1 MNKNFILFA
10 VSMLCVS
17 TVAFADQPQQ
27 VITLKN
33 GSQIVGELVSL
44 NNGVYTIK
52 APIIGNVQAAASDV
66 VNIANSR
73 PGNGTVP
80 PGSNNP
86 GQGYSNPTS
95 PSQSGDIPDLNQK
108 IAEEQKQLMSNPE
121 SVSILMQMAQDPEIA
136 QLLQDPALVQ
146 AVTHHDLQAVESN
159 PRIKQLMDN
168 PKVKEFLKRLM
179 ALQHH
184 DQNPAAPPSL

>member
-10 VSMLCVS
+10 VSILCVS
-17 TVAFADQPQQ
+17 TAAFADQPQQ

-33 GSQIVGELVSL
+33 GSQIVGQLVSL

-52 APIIGNVQAAASDV
+52 APIIGNVQASASDV
-66 VNIANSR
+66 VNITNS
-73 PGNGTVP
+73 NGGIP

-86 GQGYSNPTS
+86 GQGYSNNPTS
-95 PSQSGDIPDLNQK
+95 PTQSGDIPDLNQK

>member
-1 MNKNFILFA
+1 MDKNFLLFA

-17 TVAFADQPQQ
+17 TAAFADQPQQ

-33 GSQIVGELVSL
+33 GSQIVGQLVSL

-52 APIIGNVQAAASDV
+52 APIIGSVQASASDV
-66 VNIANSR
+66 VNITN
-73 PGNGTVP
+73 GNIP

-86 GQGYSNPTS
+86 GQGNSNNPTL
-95 PSQSGDIPDLNQK
+95 PAPTGDVPDLNQK